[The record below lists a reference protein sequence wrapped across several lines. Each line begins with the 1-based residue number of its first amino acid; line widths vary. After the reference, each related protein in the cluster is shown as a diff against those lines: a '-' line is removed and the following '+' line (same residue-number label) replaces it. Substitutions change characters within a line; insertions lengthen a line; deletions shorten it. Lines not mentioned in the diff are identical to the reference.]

1 MSRGLLR
8 RFDDL
13 IGQGE
18 DIFLALSHGAIA
30 VLVIAAVFFRYV
42 LGDPLTW
49 TEEFIVI
56 LFTWLLFVGLASGF
70 RGRMHIRIDA
80 LLLVLSPRMRAVFG
94 VAAVLTTVLTL
105 AGLTW
110 FGTEQAFLMLDTQ
123 TPMLRISAAWAVTA
137 LPCGAFLSCIH
148 ILRHAIC
155 DGLGEALWPADLV
168 GSVEGEH

>member
-1 MSRGLLR
+1 MNPGLLR

-18 DIFLALSHGAIA
+18 DIFLAFSHGAIV

-56 LFTWLLFVGLASGF
+56 LFAWMLFVGLASGF

-80 LLLVLSPRMRAVFG
+80 LLLVLSPKMRAVFG
-94 VAAVLTTVLTL
+94 AIAVCTTMLTL
-105 AGLTW
+105 VGLAW
-110 FGTEQAFLMLDTQ
+110 FGTEQALLMLDTR
-123 TPMLRISAAWAVTA
+123 TPMMRVSAAWAVTA
-137 LPCGAFLSCIH
+137 LPVGALLSCVH

-155 DGLGEALWPADLV
+155 DGLGEALWPTDLV